1 MAKSLYFP
9 AGQAMHDVALT
20 SENVLAWQAVQLPTP
35 LSPEYVPAGHTRHSA
50 PLPPAVYEALNPEY
64 VYTEPDVNRTFM
76 YPVDAVTGPG
86 TVEPLN
92 GLPGSSVMDEH
103 DDDWQEYTRT

>member
-1 MAKSLYFP
+1 MY
-9 AGQAMHDVALT
+9 D
-20 SENVLAWQAVQLPTP
+20 
-35 LSPEYVPAGHTRHSA
+35 
-50 PLPPAVYEALNPEY
+50 
-64 VYTEPDVNRTFM
+64 EPDVNCIYM

-92 GLPGSSVMDEH
+92 GLPDSSVMDEH